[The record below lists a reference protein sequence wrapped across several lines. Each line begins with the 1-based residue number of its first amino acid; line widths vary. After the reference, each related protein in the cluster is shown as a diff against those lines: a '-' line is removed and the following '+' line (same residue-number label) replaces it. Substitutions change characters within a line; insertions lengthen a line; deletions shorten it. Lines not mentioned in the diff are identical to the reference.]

1 MVNMIEEIVGLII
14 ILMAIRTFLAKNK
27 AEKMLYINAIGF
39 AVSALIALFVNS
51 PFGFILAIIFFITST
66 ITVNVIAYTL
76 KRLDN
81 EITYED

>member
-27 AEKMLYINAIGF
+27 TEKMLYSNVIGF
-39 AVSALIALFVNS
+39 AVSALIALFVDS
-51 PFGFILAIIFFITST
+51 PFGFILAIVFFITST
-66 ITVNVIAYTL
+66 ITVNAIAYTL
-76 KRLDN
+76 KRLEN